1 MSHFRR
7 NHHDK
12 YNRLKSDSTC
22 EPDKEVKFGCNKVLL
37 LSVGESDLAEAELL
51 VYLKVAHFVD
61 LLCRYVV
68 TGHSQ

>member
-1 MSHFRR
+1 MPQWTISTT
-7 NHHDK
+7 D
-12 YNRLKSDSTC
+12 KSDSTC

-61 LLCRYVV
+61 LDKVGLSSLGFHNR
-68 TGHSQ
+68 

>member
-1 MSHFRR
+1 MKSTT
-7 NHHDK
+7 D
-12 YNRLKSDSTC
+12 KSDSTC

-61 LLCRYVV
+61 LDKVGL
-68 TGHSQ
+68 